1 MSEILINTTTTGLQH
16 QPAIAPFSDT
26 HFFVV
31 WTDGSDRTIKGR
43 FIRADGTPSGD
54 EFVVSATTPTGA
66 NTNRHLPTIARSGSG
81 PIVAWIEDAVNPPG
95 PTPHVKLQR
104 FRTDGQ
110 PSGSGIQVSNS
121 EVDPKGRPAIAGMI
135 DGGFLVSWMDRLPDR
150 RIRAQRFSF
159 DGAKKGPEFQ
169 VNTTEGFHEAP
180 IATRLVGGNYVIAWR
195 SAVGPPGGG
204 ALIFR
209 IFDLEGAPVVGET
222 KPNLTGFT
230 GQKAMTFLDDKDQ
243 FVIAYCRGLG
253 DSDIG
258 EPMSAVQ
265 ADVFETNGAS
275 ANIPFF
281 ATSGEEEI
289 ESSSPTLAA
298 VPGAQEEPPSRRF
311 LLGWVQKRA
320 DTVATTP
327 SVRARIFSAIQGDSV
342 GQEVQVNTTTT
353 GDRFDACVAA
363 IFNPEAGG
371 TAFVAWVE
379 DSQVGGDTSDLE
391 VRGRM
396 LPILASGGLG

>member
-16 QPAIAPFSDT
+16 QPAIAALGGM

-31 WTDGSDRTIKGR
+31 WLDSSDLTIKGR
-43 FIRADGTPSGD
+43 LVQANGNMSGG
-54 EFVVSATTPTGA
+54 EFVVNTPTPTGA
-66 NTNRHLPTIARSGSG
+66 NTNRQRPTIASSGSG
-81 PIVAWIEDAVNPPG
+81 PIVAWIENAVNPPG
-95 PTPHVKLQR
+95 PLPHVKLQR
-104 FRTDGQ
+104 FNREGQ
-110 PSGSGIQVSNS
+110 PSGSEIQVSNS

-159 DGAKKGPEFQ
+159 DGAKKDPEFQ

-195 SAVGPPGGG
+195 SALGPPGGG
-204 ALIFR
+204 ALMFR
-209 IFDLEGAPVVGET
+209 IFDLGGAPVVGET

-265 ADVFETNGAS
+265 ADVFETNSAS

-327 SVRARIFSAIQGDSV
+327 SVRARVFSAIQGDSV
-342 GQEVQVNTTTT
+342 GEEVQVNTTTT
-353 GDRFDACVAA
+353 GDRFGACAAA
-363 IFNPEAGG
+363 IFTPEAGG
-371 TAFVAWVE
+371 TAFVAWAD
-379 DSQVGGDTSDLE
+379 DSHTGGDTSDFA
-391 VRGRM
+391 VRGRV
-396 LPILASGGLG
+396 LPILPSGGLG

>member
-1 MSEILINTTTTGLQH
+1 
-16 QPAIAPFSDT
+16 
-26 HFFVV
+26 
-31 WTDGSDRTIKGR
+31 
-43 FIRADGTPSGD
+43 
-54 EFVVSATTPTGA
+54 
-66 NTNRHLPTIARSGSG
+66 
-81 PIVAWIEDAVNPPG
+81 
-95 PTPHVKLQR
+95 
-104 FRTDGQ
+104 
-110 PSGSGIQVSNS
+110 
-121 EVDPKGRPAIAGMI
+121 
-135 DGGFLVSWMDRLPDR
+135 
-150 RIRAQRFSF
+150 
-159 DGAKKGPEFQ
+159 
-169 VNTTEGFHEAP
+169 
-180 IATRLVGGNYVIAWR
+180 
-195 SAVGPPGGG
+195 
-204 ALIFR
+204 
-209 IFDLEGAPVVGET
+209 
-222 KPNLTGFT
+222 
-230 GQKAMTFLDDKDQ
+230 MTFLDDKDQ

-281 ATSGEEEI
+281 ATSGEVEI

-327 SVRARIFSAIQGDSV
+327 SVRARVFSAIQGDSV

-353 GDRFDACVAA
+353 GDRFGACAAA
-363 IFNPEAGG
+363 IFTPEAGG

-391 VRGRM
+391 VRGRV

>member
-16 QPAIAPFSDT
+16 QTAIAPLSET

-54 EFVVSATTPTGA
+54 EFVVSTSPTGA
-66 NTNRHLPTIARSGSG
+66 NLNRHLPTITRSGSG

-110 PSGSGIQVSNS
+110 PSGSEIQVSNS
-121 EVDPKGRPAIAGMI
+121 EVDPKDRPAVTGMI
-135 DGGFLVSWMDRLPDR
+135 DGGFLVSWLDRLPDR

-195 SAVGPPGGG
+195 SALGPPGGG

-243 FVIAYCRGLG
+243 FVIAYRRGLG
-253 DSDIG
+253 D
-258 EPMSAVQ
+258 MSAVQ
-265 ADVFETNGAS
+265 ADVFEPTGAS

-289 ESSSPTLAA
+289 EASSPTLAA

-327 SVRARIFSAIQGDSV
+327 SVRARVFSAIQGDSV

-353 GDRFDACVAA
+353 GDRFGACAAA
-363 IFNPEAGG
+363 IFTPEAGG

-379 DSQVGGDTSDLE
+379 DSRSGGDTPDLD
-391 VRGRM
+391 VRGRV
-396 LPILASGGLG
+396 LPILPSGGLG

>member
-16 QPAIAPFSDT
+16 QPAIAPLSDT
-26 HFFVV
+26 SFFVV
-31 WTDGSDRTIKGR
+31 WTDGGDRTIKGR
-43 FIRADGTPSGD
+43 FIQADGNMSG
-54 EFVVSATTPTGA
+54 EFVVSTTPTGA
-66 NTNRHLPTIARSGSG
+66 NLNRHLPTIARSGSG

-110 PSGSGIQVSNS
+110 PSGAEIQVSNS
-121 EVDPKGRPAIAGMI
+121 EVDPKDRPAVTGMI
-135 DGGFLVSWMDRLPDR
+135 DGGFLVSWLDRLPDR

-195 SAVGPPGGG
+195 SALGPPGGG

-230 GQKAMTFLDDKDQ
+230 GQKAMTFLDDNDQ
-243 FVIAYCRGLG
+243 FVIAYGRGLG
-253 DSDIG
+253 PSGIG

-265 ADVFETNGAS
+265 ADVFGPTGAS
-275 ANIPFF
+275 ANIPIF

-289 ESSSPTLAA
+289 KSSFPTLAPL
-298 VPGAQEEPPSRRF
+298 PGRRF
-311 LLGWVQKRA
+311 LLAWVQKRA

-327 SVRARIFSAIQGDSV
+327 NVRARVFSGSQGDSL

-353 GDRFDACVAA
+353 GDRISACAAA
-363 IFNPEAGG
+363 IFTPFTPEAGE
-371 TAFVAWVE
+371 TAFVAWAD
-379 DSQVGGDTSDLE
+379 DSKGGDTSDLD
-391 VRGRM
+391 VRGRV
-396 LPILASGGLG
+396 LPILPSGGLG